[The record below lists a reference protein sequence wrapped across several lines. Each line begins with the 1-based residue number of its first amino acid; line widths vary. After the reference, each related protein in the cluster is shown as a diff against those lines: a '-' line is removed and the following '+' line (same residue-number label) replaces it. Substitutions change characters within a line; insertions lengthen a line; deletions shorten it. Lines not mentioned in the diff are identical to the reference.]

1 MNFYAGLLFQ
11 QGYIYDTRLAL
22 SLAGADDD
30 GASPDDAAD
39 PVAAEAIDTID
50 TVDTPAAPAPAAGA
64 VACKPYRRGAVYD
77 LCSVALSPF
86 R

>member
-11 QGYIYDTRLAL
+11 QGYICDTRLAL
-22 SLAGADDD
+22 SLAGAEDD
-30 GASPDDAAD
+30 GAAPDDAAG
-39 PVAAEAIDTID
+39 PVAAEATD
-50 TVDTPAAPAPAAGA
+50 TVETAADPAPAAEA